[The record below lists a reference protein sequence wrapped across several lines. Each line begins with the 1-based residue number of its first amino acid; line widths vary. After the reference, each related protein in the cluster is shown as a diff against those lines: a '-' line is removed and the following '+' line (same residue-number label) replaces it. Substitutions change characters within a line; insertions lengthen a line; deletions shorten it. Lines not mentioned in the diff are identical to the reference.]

1 MSFRFEPTEIPA
13 VVEITPTLHADDRG
27 FFSERYRRSAFAE
40 AGIDAVFVQ
49 DNLARSGPRVLRGLH
64 YQARPSAQ
72 GKLVGAVRG
81 AVWDVAV
88 DLRRDGSTFGRWVA
102 RRLAAERGNLLWIPE
117 GFAHGYCVLGGGAD
131 VAYKVTAEYDPERE
145 GGLRWDDP
153 ELGIEWPVD
162 DPVVSDKDRA
172 LPGLDG
178 TGDPF
183 GG

>member
-13 VVEITPTLHADDRG
+13 VVEVTPTLHADARG
-27 FFSERYRRSAFAE
+27 FFSERYRRSAFVG

-49 DNLARSGPRVLRGLH
+49 DNVARSGPGVLRGLH
-64 YQARPSAQ
+64 FQARPSAQ

-81 AVWDVAV
+81 SIWDVAV
-88 DLRRDGSTFGRWVA
+88 DLRRDAPTFGRWVA
-102 RRLAAERGNLLWIPE
+102 RTLDADRGNLLWIPE
-117 GFAHGYCVLGGGAD
+117 GFAHGYCVLGEGAD

-145 GGLRWDDP
+145 GGVRWDDP
-153 ELGIEWPVD
+153 AVGIEWPLAE
-162 DPVVSDKDRA
+162 PVVSEKDRA

-178 TGDPF
+178 VGSPF